1 MPLQGNV
8 FCLFGFFFGF
18 LLVKIK
24 KLNDFYLT
32 IMKLTFN
39 NLID

>member
-8 FCLFGFFFGF
+8 FVCLFFGL